1 MSTNLD
7 NSLINNS
14 SIPYNTNKN
23 SINFGNVLLITFD
36 PTGKKIIFSSSKENN
51 LCMWDLDS
59 GKMLLNLPGHT
70 RSITAVIVNKDFNL
84 AITSSE
90 DYSLRIWDLQSEV
103 IKSILQGF
111 SSNPTCI
118 RFSPI
123 DENIIISGDTN
134 GEIKIWDLSNKKC
147 ISTIEAHIIDITSLA
162 LTNNCDRIIST
173 SYDKNICIW
182 DFESLNLNKKLKYN
196 SSILCLLLLNNLY
209 IVSGTSDNKII
220 IWDLNSGEQLYTL
233 LGHSSRVSTLAIS
246 PNNNY
251 IVSGSY
257 DKTLR
262 LWNINTINSLLEI
275 KCIAIME
282 GHKQNNRFC
291 YI

>member
-111 SSNPTCI
+111 SSNPTYN
-118 RFSPI
+118 RY
-123 DENIIISGDTN
+123 NIISI
-134 GEIKIWDLSNKKC
+134 NK
-147 ISTIEAHIIDITSLA
+147 
-162 LTNNCDRIIST
+162 
-173 SYDKNICIW
+173 
-182 DFESLNLNKKLKYN
+182 
-196 SSILCLLLLNNLY
+196 
-209 IVSGTSDNKII
+209 
-220 IWDLNSGEQLYTL
+220 
-233 LGHSSRVSTLAIS
+233 
-246 PNNNY
+246 
-251 IVSGSY
+251 
-257 DKTLR
+257 
-262 LWNINTINSLLEI
+262 
-275 KCIAIME
+275 
-282 GHKQNNRFC
+282 
-291 YI
+291 